1 MFHTVRPL
9 LLYQIRDTWFD
20 VCAVRMLGALE
31 AGRFDAL
38 GLYVPLRV
46 SACSRYAALSG
57 WAALN
62 GTVCAKPIPQVS
74 LLFLLCFTL
83 TFL

>member
-1 MFHTVRPL
+1 
-9 LLYQIRDTWFD
+9 
-20 VCAVRMLGALE
+20 MLGALE